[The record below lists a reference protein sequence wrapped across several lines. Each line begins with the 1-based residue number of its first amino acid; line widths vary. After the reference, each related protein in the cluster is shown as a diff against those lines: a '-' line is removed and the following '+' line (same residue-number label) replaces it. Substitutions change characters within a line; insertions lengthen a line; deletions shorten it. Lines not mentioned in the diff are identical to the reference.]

1 MDLSEKSQVRR
12 SNLPLWSI
20 LAICVLPIIAGTALY
35 FLWKPTHFVN
45 HGDLLK
51 PVPLAEVTLFLDGGG
66 KFAFSELNPNWSFVS
81 IDDGACDQNCR
92 KKLYLMRQIR
102 LTQGKDAERIERVWL
117 IRDGKQPSSQDL
129 AGYEGTRV
137 AVLAAGQSLR
147 QFTSDG
153 DATGYIYLIDPFGNL
168 MMRFS
173 LDTDPSMIKKDV
185 AKLLRI
191 SSGWR
196 QIER

>member
-1 MDLSEKSQVRR
+1 MDLSEKDQARR
-12 SNLPLWSI
+12 SNWPLYSI

-35 FLWKPTHFVN
+35 FLWTPTHFVN
-45 HGDLLK
+45 HGDLLE
-51 PVPLAEVTLFLDGGG
+51 PVPLAEVVLNRSDGR
-66 KFAFSELNPNWSFVS
+66 KFTFSELNPNWSFVS
-81 IDDGACDQNCR
+81 VDDAVCDENCR
-92 KKLYLMRQIR
+92 KKLYLMRQLR

-117 IRDGKQPSSQDL
+117 VRDGQQPSPRVL
-129 AGYEGTRV
+129 TGYEGTRAV
-137 AVLAAGQSLR
+137 VLAAGQSLG
-147 QFTSDG
+147 QFAHDG
-153 DATGYIYLIDPFGNL
+153 NVTGYIFLVDPFGNL

-173 LDTDPSMIKKDV
+173 LDTDPSMIKKDI

>member
-1 MDLSEKSQVRR
+1 MVLSEKKQVTR
-12 SNLPLWSI
+12 SSWPLWSI
-20 LAICVLPIIAGTALY
+20 LAICVLPIIAGTAFF
-35 FLWKPTHFVN
+35 FLWTPTHFVN
-45 HGDLLK
+45 HGELLK
-51 PVPLAEVTLFLDGGG
+51 PVTLTDEILKRSDGGA
-66 KFAFSELNPNWSFVS
+66 FAFSALHPNWSFVS

-102 LTQGKDAERIERVWL
+102 LTQGKDVERIERVWL
-117 IRDGKQPSSQDL
+117 IRDGVPPPAQVL

-137 AVLAAGQSLR
+137 VELAAGQPLG
-147 QFTSDG
+147 QFAPDG
-153 DATGYIYLIDPFGNL
+153 NVTGYIFLIDPFGNL

-173 LDTDPSMIKKDV
+173 LDTDPSMIKKDI

>member
-1 MDLSEKSQVRR
+1 MDLSEKNQVRR
-12 SNLPLWSI
+12 SSWPLYSI

-35 FLWKPTHFVN
+35 FLWTPTHFVN
-45 HGDLLK
+45 HGELLK
-51 PVPLAEVTLFLDGGG
+51 PVPLAEVVLSRNGGG
-66 KFAFSELNPNWSFVS
+66 KFTFSELSPNWSFVS
-81 IDDGACDQNCR
+81 VDNAACDENCR

-117 IRDGKQPSSQDL
+117 IRDGQQPSPQVVIR
-129 AGYEGTRV
+129 YEGTRAV
-137 AVLAAGQSLR
+137 VLAAGQSLG
-147 QFTSDG
+147 QFAPDG
-153 DATGYIYLIDPFGNL
+153 NVTGYIFLVDPFGNL

-173 LDTDPSMIKKDV
+173 LDTDPSMIKKDI

>member
-1 MDLSEKSQVRR
+1 MDLSEKRQVRR
-12 SNLPLWSI
+12 SSWPLWSI

-35 FLWKPTHFVN
+35 FLWKPTRFVN
-45 HGDLLK
+45 HGELLK
-51 PVPLAEVTLFLDGGG
+51 PVPLAEVSLNRGGGG
-66 KFAFSELNPNWSFVS
+66 KFVFSELNPNWSFVS
-81 IDDGACDQNCR
+81 IDDGACDENCR

-117 IRDGKQPSSQDL
+117 IRDGEQPSAQVLD
-129 AGYEGTRV
+129 GYEGTR
-137 AVLAAGQSLR
+137 AVVLTAGQSLG
-147 QFTSDG
+147 QFASDG
-153 DATGYIYLIDPFGNL
+153 NVTSYIYLIDPFGNL

-173 LDTDPSMIKKDV
+173 LDTDPSMIKKDI

>member
-1 MDLSEKSQVRR
+1 MDLSEKNQVRR
-12 SNLPLWSI
+12 SSWPLWSI
-20 LAICVLPIIAGTALY
+20 LVICVLPIIAGTALY
-35 FLWKPTHFVN
+35 FLWKPTQFVN
-45 HGDLLK
+45 HGELLK
-51 PVPLAEVTLFLDGGG
+51 PVPLAEVALNRSGGG
-66 KFAFSELNPNWSFVS
+66 NFAFSELNPNWSFVS
-81 IDDGACDQNCR
+81 IDDGACDENCR

-117 IRDGKQPSSQDL
+117 IRDGEQPSAQVLD
-129 AGYEGTRV
+129 GYEGTRAV
-137 AVLAAGQSLR
+137 VLAAGQSLG
-147 QFTSDG
+147 QFASG
-153 DATGYIYLIDPFGNL
+153 GNVTGYIYLIDPFGNL

-173 LDTDPSMIKKDV
+173 LDTDPSMIKKDI